1 MREFPAASIPGKSSA
16 IVGGV
21 VVAIAVA
28 VVVAAVV
35 LQSRVTFEQKQLL
48 EEKREE
54 EETKHWKSISAENEL
69 CTFLKI
75 PPPPFSQSNHF
86 WNSNPWQS
94 GRAFNGVVHSIL
106 SKEGFTLRGSQSSSR
121 HFNPCKRG
129 KPLRQCCSTVK

>member
-21 VVAIAVA
+21 VVAAVDVVVAIAVA
-28 VVVAAVV
+28 VVVAIAVV

-48 EEKREE
+48 EEKREEE

-75 PPPPFSQSNHF
+75 PPPPPPHF
-86 WNSNPWQS
+86 PNLIPFGILTP
-94 GRAFNGVVHSIL
+94 GRVAVHSMASFI
-106 SKEGFTLRGSQSSSR
+106 QS
-121 HFNPCKRG
+121 
-129 KPLRQCCSTVK
+129 